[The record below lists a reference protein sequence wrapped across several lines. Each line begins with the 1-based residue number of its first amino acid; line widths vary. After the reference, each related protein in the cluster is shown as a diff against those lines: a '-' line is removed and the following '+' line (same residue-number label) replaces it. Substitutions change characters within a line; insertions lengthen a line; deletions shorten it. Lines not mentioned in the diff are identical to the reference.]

1 MFNLLG
7 IMGIA
12 SLIHPIPV
20 DPSFIEFDFW
30 IMLGASLLLV
40 PFVFFRK
47 DLTRGWGIA
56 LTALYTAYIVAVL
69 G

>member
-1 MFNLLG
+1 
-7 IMGIA
+7 
-12 SLIHPIPV
+12 
-20 DPSFIEFDFW
+20 
-30 IMLGASLLLV
+30 MLGASLLLV

-56 LTALYTAYIVAVL
+56 LTALYIAYVVAVL